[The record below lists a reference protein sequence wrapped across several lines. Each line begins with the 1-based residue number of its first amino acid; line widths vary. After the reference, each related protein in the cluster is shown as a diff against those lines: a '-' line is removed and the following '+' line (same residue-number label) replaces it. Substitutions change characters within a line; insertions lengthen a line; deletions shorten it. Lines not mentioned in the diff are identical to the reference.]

1 MAKLKGKEDTIIQ
14 MYNDGTTIFDIAT
27 EYGVNNKTIH
37 RLLHRNG
44 VLTPRREYTILR
56 KKYTVGNRES
66 KYNMKER
73 VFSPEFLAKQRENTR
88 INDEHIQ
95 YIRFENTTEDQ
106 RLVDNILCR
115 PLIG

>member
-1 MAKLKGKEDTIIQ
+1 MAKLEGKEDTILE
-14 MYNDGTTIFDIAT
+14 MYNNGVTIYDIAT
-27 EYGVNNKTIH
+27 EYGVDNTTIH
-37 RLLHRNG
+37 RLLHKNG
-44 VLTPRREYTILR
+44 VLTPRRKYTTSR

-66 KYNMKER
+66 KYKMKKR
-73 VFSPEFLAKQRENTR
+73 VFSPEFLARQKENTR

-95 YIRFENTTEDQ
+95 YIRYVNTTEDQ